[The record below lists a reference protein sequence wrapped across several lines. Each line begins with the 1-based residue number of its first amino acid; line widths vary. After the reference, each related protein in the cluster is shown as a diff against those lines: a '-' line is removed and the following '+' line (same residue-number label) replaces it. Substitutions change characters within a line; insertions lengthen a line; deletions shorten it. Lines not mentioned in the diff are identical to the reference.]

1 MIMEKDTDLKQDVI
15 SYEKNKIQVIFDIL
29 NSVNFVGIQQA
40 QAITQIALILGSP
53 LPLIKKNE
61 KSGDK

>member
-1 MIMEKDTDLKQDVI
+1 MEKDTDLKQDVI

>member
-1 MIMEKDTDLKQDVI
+1 MEKDADLKQDVI

>member
-1 MIMEKDTDLKQDVI
+1 MEKDTDLKQDVI

-40 QAITQIALILGSP
+40 QAIAQIAVILGSP